1 MNQSL
6 YAITQDFQQL
16 LDCAFDPETG
26 EALPE
31 FEQLRALIGSKI
43 NQVAAYI
50 LNVESDA
57 AQAKTAIARIK
68 ALQDASERKA
78 QHLRDYLAYNM
89 AVAGITEI
97 KAEDRSFI
105 VKLYPDRDES
115 VEIDEGAQFPP
126 ELCNEPKPPAPSK
139 TKIKDAILAGQPVA
153 GARIVR
159 RDRLTIK

>member
-1 MNQSL
+1 MTSL
-6 YAITQDFQQL
+6 YTITQDFHRL

-89 AVAGITEI
+89 AAAGITEI
-97 KAEDRSFI
+97 KAEDRSFV

-115 VEIDEGAQFPP
+115 VEIDEGAQFPL

-139 TKIKDAILAGQPVA
+139 TKIKAAILAGQPVA